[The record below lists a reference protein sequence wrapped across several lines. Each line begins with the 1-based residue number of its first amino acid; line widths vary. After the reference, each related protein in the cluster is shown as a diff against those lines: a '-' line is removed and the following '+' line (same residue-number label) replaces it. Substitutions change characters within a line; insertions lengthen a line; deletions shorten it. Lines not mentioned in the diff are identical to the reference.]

1 MYQDLC
7 WEHLSDDY
15 VCSRPLVG
23 KQTTYTECCC
33 LYGEAWGMQC
43 ALCPM
48 KDSGEPCP
56 SSLCRGPFGTGPC
69 ALLRSLTTLSLT
81 CLPLHL

>member
-1 MYQDLC
+1 MSSLSEQIEETDVYQDLC
-7 WEHLSDDY
+7 WEHLSEDY

-48 KDSGEPCP
+48 KDSGEPYAAVP
-56 SSLCRGPFGTGPC
+56 AAGAFWEQAPPTPFG
-69 ALLRSLTTLSLT
+69 A
-81 CLPLHL
+81 